1 LRQAGI
7 AHAEVIG
14 DPALAFTP
22 ETEPPFRSR
31 RRLVIN
37 LTQESGS
44 RYGTGDYEIFRH
56 VGKLAGQFMESG
68 GEVVGVALGDSDRQV
83 LEAFRHQNNI
93 GNMRIEDHRCS
104 AQSLLQTLEGS
115 YALISVRLH
124 AAVLASCAG
133 VPSVLLAYRSKCRDF
148 MSSMELESFAVPLS
162 RDTGVPQLQEC
173 FTQVLARPELCRQ
186 IYRKALF
193 WKGRQQ
199 EYYSRLSAQIEK

>member
-1 LRQAGI
+1 
-7 AHAEVIG
+7 
-14 DPALAFTP
+14 
-22 ETEPPFRSR
+22 
-31 RRLVIN
+31 
-37 LTQESGS
+37 
-44 RYGTGDYEIFRH
+44 
-56 VGKLAGQFMESG
+56 
-68 GEVVGVALGDSDRQV
+68 
-83 LEAFRHQNNI
+83 
-93 GNMRIEDHRCS
+93 MRIEDHRCS

-162 RDTGVPQLQEC
+162 RDTSVPQLQEC